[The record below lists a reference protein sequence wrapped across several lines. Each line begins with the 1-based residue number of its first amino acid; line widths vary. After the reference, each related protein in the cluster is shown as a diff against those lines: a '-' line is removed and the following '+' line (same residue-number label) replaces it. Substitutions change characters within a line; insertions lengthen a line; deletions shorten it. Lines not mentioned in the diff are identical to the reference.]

1 MRNHDCCFVS
11 GKLIIWHLR
20 CGIAYHNIIGLAFN
34 ALHGKQTNTMS
45 SHISLDQTNQP
56 MTATEYFESELLP
69 STSSEMFRKAM
80 RVKALKT
87 FKWLNQSQ
95 TVYGLLIN
103 NISVGPLER
112 VMWVFMKWQD
122 EKCTV
127 CEGSSRT
134 SVMSS
139 SNSPARVAIKELL
152 RVMFDGRISDHH
164 DVTLEEIAEG
174 DQGLFSLKLIFL
186 FFCSF

>member
-1 MRNHDCCFVS
+1 
-11 GKLIIWHLR
+11 
-20 CGIAYHNIIGLAFN
+20 
-34 ALHGKQTNTMS
+34 MS

-174 DQGLFSLKLIFL
+174 DQGSFSLKLIFL